1 MKKPKKR
8 NDEDLNFWQPTSD
21 LMSGL
26 VYILMLVIVLLGLY
40 LMQIPEFDQPDP
52 DIGDTFAS
60 PSPSTTEGGIDGDNI
75 GGSEGDGAETP
86 HPTYGEPYGTLT
98 PSPTPSPTPVPYR
111 NGSGGGG
118 GGGDRGDDEEPEET
132 MKAAVHVMLV
142 DAETERTIKE
152 ANVQFELYGDNHS
165 LQVLNVYY
173 PERIA
178 FRTYETTEAGTFY
191 LPEKL
196 SAGTYELHEL
206 TEPEGYDVSE
216 NISFR
221 LYEEYDWPD
230 PYVVRVPLY
239 PSQNIIRV
247 QMTDIE
253 TGAKIPGGSF
263 DIIAAENIVTLDGT
277 LRYRFGQTVGTI
289 VCDETGYG
297 ESEEIYLGNYTLRQS
312 DIPEYY
318 ASYTEDVDVEVSKKS
333 SVPPAINYFPS
344 ERTRISIT
352 VMDEL
357 YESRVI
363 TSAEFNIIPS
373 RGLPY
378 TAASDHLGKIRIED
392 IDKSTS
398 YRIKQ
403 TASSSNY
410 QVNQTE
416 FTVNVTADG
425 RISGE
430 ASVDV
435 NVPNRLIRVSIGIT
449 DEFSKIQIPG
459 AEMSLYNVAN
469 ELIHAWTTSG
479 VAQSFTDLSPGSYYI
494 IAKNDGAESRY
505 EITVRDQAELQ
516 EFNILS
522 SYLLHYLLYAAVAL
536 VVILVAVIVL
546 ILAWRKK
553 KKKAKQSGKG

>member
-111 NGSGGGG
+111 NGGGG

-142 DAETERTIKE
+142 DAETDRTIKE

-196 SAGTYELHEL
+196 TAGTYELHEL
-206 TEPEGYDVSE
+206 TEPEGYDASK
-216 NISFR
+216 NITFDITESH
-221 LYEEYDWPD
+221 DWPD

-247 QMTDIE
+247 QMTDVE
-253 TGAKIPGGSF
+253 TGAVIPNGSF
-263 DIIAAENIVTLDGT
+263 DIIAADNIVTLDGT
-277 LRYRFGQTVGTI
+277 LRYRFGQTVGQI
-289 VCDETGYG
+289 ICDETGYG
-297 ESEEIYLGNYTLRQS
+297 ESEEIYLGNYILIQS
-312 DIPEYY
+312 EIPEYY
-318 ASYTEDVDVEVSKKS
+318 ASYTEEVEAEVHRKS
-333 SVPPAINYFPS
+333 AILPSINYFPS
-344 ERTRISIT
+344 ERTRIIIT

-357 YESRVI
+357 YESRAI
-363 TSAEFNIIPS
+363 SDAEFTITPS
-373 RGLPY
+373 GGLPY
-378 TAASDHLGKIRIED
+378 TATSDHLGRIRIENVE
-392 IDKSTS
+392 KSTS

-403 TASSSNY
+403 TAASGNY
-410 QVNQTE
+410 QINPGE
-416 FTVNVTADG
+416 YTVNVTADG
-425 RISGE
+425 RINGE
-430 ASVDV
+430 SVAEV
-435 NVPNRLIRVSIGIT
+435 NLTNRMIRISISLT
-449 DEFSKIQIPG
+449 DEFSSVQVPG
-459 AEMSLYNVAN
+459 VELSLYNAAN
-469 ELIHAWTTSG
+469 ELVHTWTTSG
-479 VAQSFTDLSPGSYYI
+479 VAQSYTDLAPGNYSI
-494 IAKNDGAESRY
+494 IMNDGSEHRY
-505 EITVRDQAELQ
+505 DITVRDQAEVQ
-516 EFNILS
+516 EFNILTT
-522 SYLLHYLLYAAVAL
+522 YVLHYLLYGAIALAVIL
-536 VVILVAVIVL
+536 IVVIILLIVR
-546 ILAWRKK
+546 RKK
-553 KKKAKQSGKG
+553 KKKAKQS